1 MDLDEYAALFILLS
15 DIFHGAP
22 VVTIDFRPQIP
33 LTNGVEMDPNPVP
46 SSPLLSGQEPI
57 SHASSICSRK
67 DSGIKSNS
75 RRSSIQQQ
83 VS

>member
-1 MDLDEYAALFILLS
+1 
-15 DIFHGAP
+15 
-22 VVTIDFRPQIP
+22 
-33 LTNGVEMDPNPVP
+33 MDPNPVP
-46 SSPLLSGQEPI
+46 SSPLLSGQETI

-83 VS
+83 VKIFIRKLKYSKNINFTSSNNVVIIIRYSYS

>member
-1 MDLDEYAALFILLS
+1 M
-15 DIFHGAP
+15 
-22 VVTIDFRPQIP
+22 P
-33 LTNGVEMDPNPVP
+33 LNNGVEMDPNPVP

-57 SHASSICSRK
+57 SNASSICSRK

-83 VS
+83 VRLCNSDIFSSTTLDKLLYRVLFMIL

>member
-1 MDLDEYAALFILLS
+1 
-15 DIFHGAP
+15 
-22 VVTIDFRPQIP
+22 
-33 LTNGVEMDPNPVP
+33 MDPNPVP

-57 SHASSICSRK
+57 SNASSICSRK

-83 VS
+83 VLFFVKLIYFLEYLLSLSKLLHRVLLTAL

>member
-1 MDLDEYAALFILLS
+1 
-15 DIFHGAP
+15 
-22 VVTIDFRPQIP
+22 
-33 LTNGVEMDPNPVP
+33 MDPNPVP
-46 SSPLLSGQEPI
+46 SSPLLSGQETI

-83 VS
+83 VKSLSGNANILDTLILLYPVML